1 MHIAVIIPTWQEAA
15 TIATC
20 LDQLLPQ
27 SPPFDVVVVDGGST
41 DGTLAI
47 ANQYSDRLPLRCLS
61 SPQRGRAA
69 QMNWGAQQS
78 EADVVLFLHAD
89 SLLPPL
95 GLAAIRL
102 GIGSRLGGRFRV
114 QLDDD
119 RWPYSLIS
127 WGINTRSQITG
138 AFTGDMGIFI
148 RRDYFQ
154 QIGGFPDWPLME
166 DLAIANRLPNACFL
180 PQTIVT
186 SSRRWQQQGPW
197 RTIALMQIL
206 RLAFRLGVSP
216 QRLQQWYRSV
226 R

>member
-1 MHIAVIIPTWQEAA
+1 
-15 TIATC
+15 
-20 LDQLLPQ
+20 
-27 SPPFDVVVVDGGST
+27 
-41 DGTLAI
+41 
-47 ANQYSDRLPLRCLS
+47 
-61 SPQRGRAA
+61 
-69 QMNWGAQQS
+69 MNWGAQQS